1 MTYDNQFDQI
11 FKRDSIYIAI
21 FSIII
26 LCFEDPTVGL
36 VETEAVVLVDCK
48 EVASTGFSHAESL
61 FQQHHKPH
69 YQKHSQMHNY

>member
-11 FKRDSIYIAI
+11 VKRDSIYIAI

-48 EVASTGFSHAESL
+48 KVASTGFSSFPDRIIIL
-61 FQQHHKPH
+61 TS
-69 YQKHSQMHNY
+69 SQTS

>member
-11 FKRDSIYIAI
+11 VKRDSIYIAI

-36 VETEAVVLVDCK
+36 VEKEAVVLVDCK
-48 EVASTGFSHAESL
+48 EVASTGFSL
-61 FQQHHKPH
+61 FPDRIIILTSSQTSF
-69 YQKHSQMHNY
+69 YQRH